1 MHGSISLPGGFAVSN
16 TNDDGTVYVSP
27 SRLATYADCQRKFD
41 HDYVKDVSTPD
52 QNRLYLNQGL
62 AYHETIEAVCE
73 ATDPDDDA
81 DVIYRRAM
89 DAFDEKWEAN
99 LDPDEYETRAHQDY
113 QRAENRAAIEAFFD
127 PDGGDGIRHARQSVA
142 TEIWLEAVHDDLGLH
157 GYADNVLRTEDGLH
171 IIDYKRGLSGI
182 ITSYTAKY
190 LEEHLNGETHE
201 PGRVKNAF
209 QTATY
214 IEGVKQSDLY
224 EEGMDVRFS
233 FYALFYDTT
242 VESTPD
248 GFEIS
253 VRGRPRETTGVYEE
267 YYDTIWGLIDTA
279 HEGITSG
286 AYEPAPFE
294 LINEEACPD
303 CDYREMCPE
312 YLAEEVRR

>member
-16 TNDDGTVYVSP
+16 TDDDVVHLSP
-27 SRLATYADCQRKFD
+27 SRLATYADCKRKFD

-81 DVIYRRAM
+81 EVVHRRAM
-89 DAFDEKWEAN
+89 NVFDEKWNAY
-99 LDPDEYETRAHQDY
+99 LDPNEYESRAHQAY
-113 QRAENRAAIEAFFD
+113 QRAENRAAIDAFFD
-127 PDGGDGIRHARQSVA
+127 PDDGDGIRHARQSVA
-142 TEIWLEAVHDDLGLH
+142 TEKWLEAVHDGIGLH
-157 GYADNVLRTEDGLH
+157 GYADNILRTDDGLH

-182 ITSYTAKY
+182 ITSYTAQY
-190 LEEHLNGETHE
+190 LAEHLAGETHE

-224 EEGMDVRFS
+224 EEWMDVRFS

-242 VESTPD
+242 AESTPD
-248 GFEIS
+248 GFDIS
-253 VRGRPRETTGVYEE
+253 VRGRPRETTGVYDE
-267 YYDTIWGLIDTA
+267 YYETIWDLIETA
-279 HEGITSG
+279 HDGITTG
-286 AYEPAPFE
+286 DYEPVPFE

-303 CDYREMCPE
+303 CDYQEMCPE